1 MNEYFLLLLGWV
13 ALLMSSIGT
22 FKIIMWK
29 EINDAF
35 MLIISLLFFIFF
47 SETVETKMGRT
58 NTAAFIATSIATSF
72 GVIYLTSSRIK
83 RFRDISIHQI
93 TRACASAFLCYLAK
107 AANSPN
113 KFFVMDGIVVQ
124 RTFEWKGLQI
134 DHSQVHPI
142 LIIEL

>member
-1 MNEYFLLLLGWV
+1 MFSLG
-13 ALLMSSIGT
+13 ALKIVR
-22 FKIIMWK
+22 FKTV
-29 EINDAF
+29 NDVF
-35 MLIISLLFFIFF
+35 MLIISLLFFVFF

-58 NTAAFIATSIATSF
+58 NMAAFIATSVATSL

-83 RFRDISIHQI
+83 LFRDISIHQI

-124 RTFEWKGLQI
+124 KTFEWKGLQI
-134 DHSQVHPI
+134 DYSQVKSK
-142 LIIEL
+142 LMKFMFFSFF

>member
-1 MNEYFLLLLGWV
+1 MNEHFLLLLGWV

-22 FKIIMWK
+22 FKIVMWK
-29 EINDAF
+29 EINDVF

-47 SETVETKMGRT
+47 SETVEMKMGRT

-72 GVIYLTSSRIK
+72 GVICLTSSRVK

-134 DHSQVHPI
+134 DHSQVHPK
-142 LIIEL
+142 